1 MRTGGSKW
9 LPSEDEKIVE
19 IETERLRDFK
29 EHPFRVVDD
38 EELRLLKES
47 IADYGILTPLVVRPV
62 LDGVYEI
69 ISGHRRKYAAQQLG
83 YRKVP
88 VIIRVLSDEEA
99 VISMVDSNLQRERI
113 CFSEKAFAYKMKND
127 ALKRKGGRPRGQID
141 SPYKGK
147 KTIEIISEES
157 GDSPKQVQRYIK
169 LTGLIPELLQ
179 KLDDGKIGFNPAVE
193 LASLKPGEQKLLIHA
208 MDYAQSTPSLSQAQR
223 LHRLSKEGKLE
234 QRIMEDILSEVK
246 KGEVTRVTF
255 TNEQLHKFFPKDYT
269 PERMRREILS
279 ILKTWTQQY
288 Q

>member
-47 IADYGILTPLVVRPV
+47 IADYGILTPLVVRSV

-157 GDSPKQVQRYIK
+157 GDSPKQVRRYIK

-193 LASLKPGEQKLLIHA
+193 LASLKPEEQKLLIHA